1 MCIMTKYEKGK
12 ERARALAIDWSLN
25 VQGEPMSWAEAAAY
39 ATKFERLGRRYGL
52 LREFRENAI
61 C

>member
-1 MCIMTKYEKGK
+1 MTYAEKK
-12 ERARALAIDWSLN
+12 EQIRQQAIDWFSDFWKKNCSQSELADA
-25 VQGEPMSWAEAAAY
+25 QTY
-39 ATKFERLGRRYGL
+39 FEKMGKRYGL